1 MSNKTKMIKKMK
13 EIADKYNYKLVSVSV
28 IDKKCLNLPK
38 ELLKAFPK
46 LDELILKTSAKAI
59 NK

>member
-1 MSNKTKMIKKMK
+1 MIKKMK